1 MEEIKTAW
9 HIVEQGGASGVLFLA
24 SVVLYWKLDK
34 QEKRTDAK
42 DEKIYHLISGIE
54 KMNTLQEETNRSL
67 QQLTTLL
74 IQGVSC
80 KK

>member
-1 MEEIKTAW
+1 MEELKAW
-9 HIVEQGGASGVLFLA
+9 WDIVREGGVSGVLFL
-24 SVVLYWKLDK
+24 SVLMLYYKLDK

-42 DEKIYHLISGIE
+42 DEKIYNLIAWIE

-67 QQLTTLL
+67 QQLTTIL